1 MNRKEFLSQL
11 EQALQGMPAEECR
24 RAVEYYENYFDEAG
38 PENEQEVLQQ
48 LGAPEKVAADILRDY
63 RDIAQRPNHSHE
75 GNQKTASEQKNGRSQ
90 QRGEWFRSLDNGQ
103 KLLLLVLLLVAAGVV
118 VPVGVG
124 VIGGIGG
131 ILFAL
136 ICVVCTVF
144 FLVPALDLVAWAGML
159 ALLFAAGVHVSTNPM
174 LALLLLGLA
183 LICAA
188 CGVLLAQLTKYLFFA
203 VFPALIRG
211 IVSFFRRI
219 LHLS

>member
-1 MNRKEFLSQL
+1 MSRKEFLSQL

-48 LGAPEKVAADILRDY
+48 LGTPEKVAADILRDY
-63 RDIAQRPNHSHE
+63 RDVAQRPQNPHE
-75 GNQKTASEQKNGRSQ
+75 NNRNDTHGSKNGSSQ
-90 QRGEWFRSLDNGQ
+90 QMRDRFRSMDNGQ
-103 KLLLLVLLLVAAGVV
+103 KLLMLVLLLVAAVV
-118 VPVGVG
+118 IAPVCVG

-144 FLVPALDLVAWAGML
+144 FLVPVLDLVAWAGMI
-159 ALLFAAGVHVSTNPM
+159 ALLFAAGVHVSTNPI
-174 LALLLLGLA
+174 LALLLFGFA

-188 CGVLLAQLTKYLFFA
+188 CGVLLGQLTRYLFCG
-203 VFPALIRG
+203 VFPAMLRG
-211 IVSFFRRI
+211 MVQFIRRI

>member
-63 RDIAQRPNHSHE
+63 RDLAQRPNNPHE
-75 GNQKTASEQKNGRSQ
+75 GNSKETSGQKNNSSMGD
-90 QRGEWFRSLDNGQ
+90 WFRSLDNGQ
-103 KLLLLVLLLVAAGVV
+103 KLLLLILLLVAACVIA
-118 VPVGVG
+118 PVGVG

-131 ILFAL
+131 ILIAL

-159 ALLFAAGVHVSTNPM
+159 ALMFAAGAAVSTNPM
-174 LALLLLGLA
+174 IALLLFGLA

-188 CGVLLAQLTKYLFFA
+188 CGVLLGQLTKYLFCA
-203 VFPALIRG
+203 VFPGMIRG
-211 IVSFFRRI
+211 MVQFIRRI

>member
-38 PENEQEVLQQ
+38 PEKEQEVLQQ

-63 RDIAQRPNHSHE
+63 RDIAQRPNNPHE
-75 GNQKTASEQKNGRSQ
+75 GNSKETSGQKNNSSMGD
-90 QRGEWFRSLDNGQ
+90 WFRSLDNGQ
-103 KLLLLVLLLVAAGVV
+103 KLLLLILLLVAACVIA
-118 VPVGVG
+118 PVGVG

-131 ILFAL
+131 ILIAL

-159 ALLFAAGVHVSTNPM
+159 ALLFAAGVYVSANTM
-174 LALLLLGLA
+174 IALLLLGLA

-188 CGVLLAQLTKYLFFA
+188 CGVLLGQLTKYLFCA
-203 VFPALIRG
+203 VFPGMIRG
-211 IVSFFRRI
+211 IVQFIRRI

>member
-38 PENEQEVLQQ
+38 PEKEQEVLQQ

-63 RDIAQRPNHSHE
+63 RDIAQRPNNPHE
-75 GNQKTASEQKNGRSQ
+75 GNSKETSGQKNNSS
-90 QRGEWFRSLDNGQ
+90 RGDWFGSLDNGQ
-103 KLLLLVLLLVAAGVV
+103 KLLLLILLLVAACVIA
-118 VPVGVG
+118 PVGVG

-131 ILFAL
+131 ILIAL
-136 ICVVCTVF
+136 ICAVCTVF

-159 ALLFAAGVHVSTNPM
+159 ALLFAAGVCVSANPM
-174 LALLLLGLA
+174 IALLLLGLA

-188 CGVLLAQLTKYLFFA
+188 CGVLLGQLTKYLFCA
-203 VFPALIRG
+203 VFPGMIRG
-211 IVSFFRRI
+211 IVQFIRRI
-219 LHLS
+219 LHFS